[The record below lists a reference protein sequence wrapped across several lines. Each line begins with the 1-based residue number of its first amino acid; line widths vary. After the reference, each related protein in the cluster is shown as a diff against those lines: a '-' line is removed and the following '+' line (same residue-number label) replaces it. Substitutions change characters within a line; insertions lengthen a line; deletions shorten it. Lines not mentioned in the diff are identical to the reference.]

1 MSYSFLPGRS
11 YGLPT
16 HFGPM
21 AGPRHGPAGGRYE
34 CLDDPGQHVVQ
45 AAVAAPVDRL
55 ERFMPPG
62 FAVARGELHVAFSY
76 MTEIAWLA
84 GRGYA
89 TFGLTVP
96 AVPSGPDGPVPGE
109 LLLRLWVNMAHTLIS
124 GRAELGVSRTDLEL
138 RAPMKAPGQNPFPPN
153 GD

>member
-1 MSYSFLPGRS
+1 MSYSFLPGRR
-11 YGLPT
+11 YRMPT

-21 AGPRHGPAGGRYE
+21 PGPRQGPAGGRYD
-34 CLDDPGQHVVQ
+34 CLDDPRQHVVQ
-45 AAVAAPVDRL
+45 AAFAAPVDRL

-96 AVPSGPDGPVPGE
+96 AVHSGADGPVPGE
-109 LLLRLWVNMAHTLIS
+109 LITV
-124 GRAELGVSRTDLEL
+124 GRGACRESRCEYVLH
-138 RAPMKAPGQNPFPPN
+138 PVVPG
-153 GD
+153 